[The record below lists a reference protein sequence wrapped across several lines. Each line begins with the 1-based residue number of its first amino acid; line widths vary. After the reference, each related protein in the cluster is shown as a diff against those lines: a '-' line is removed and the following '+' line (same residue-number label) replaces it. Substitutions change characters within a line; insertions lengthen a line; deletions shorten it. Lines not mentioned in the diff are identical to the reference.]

1 MLFRAALLVALKP
14 HLVYLLWESWHPNKW
29 LEGQNCVNE
38 KQGYQMDMSAMSA
51 LWPFATTKPI
61 EKKERMP
68 WRLCGLDLPTERKVN
83 N

>member
-1 MLFRAALLVALKP
+1 
-14 HLVYLLWESWHPNKW
+14 
-29 LEGQNCVNE
+29 
-38 KQGYQMDMSAMSA
+38 MDMSAMSA

-83 N
+83 NQKDYVRTAEQLAVFPQQFP